1 MEWSPSSLRPGPF
14 TLDIRSLAC
23 FRMAIGGVVAAD
35 ALLRTRDIS
44 LMLAPDGMFP
54 LPALRAFF
62 GDGWTWSLAFLVDAT
77 WWGTAILALQG
88 LAGAALAAGIGT
100 RAATVAA
107 WVAVV
112 SIVRRT
118 APATNA
124 GDQWLCCLLFW
135 SMFLPLGAAWSV
147 DAWRH
152 GQRRATAA
160 VGPAVRSLATG
171 ALVVQIAAVYLSA
184 GLSKWNPAWLSGS
197 AVATALSLFDH
208 GTPWGD
214 ALSRHELVCRV
225 LTWSVL
231 ALELLGPVLLVA
243 TGRPGIR
250 LALIALFGM
259 FHAAT
264 AALMTLGL
272 FAFVGLAAWLAV
284 IPTAWWEWAARR
296 CPRITST
303 WPPAS
308 AAVRQPCTRVWEQ
321 VLVAA
326 ALGIAGVDFL
336 HDTTRWQPQP
346 LPVWLR
352 AAVQATNLGQRW
364 AMFGDVPRQRQWV
377 YGRGTLADGREVDV
391 LRNGRPLEDTLP
403 AGGFTSLPHH
413 RWHRLF
419 WDLPNPE
426 RRVFSPS
433 VAAAV
438 AYDWNHRHPPDTQ
451 LTTLE
456 IRAVR
461 LGAFPAPDTRHETLL
476 AAWPSRDG
484 SGTGSLDRWLREHE
498 D

>member
-1 MEWSPSSLRPGPF
+1 MEWSPSSPRPGPF

-23 FRMAIGGVVAAD
+23 FRIALGGVVAAD

-62 GDGWTWSLAFLVDAT
+62 GDRWTWSLAFLIDAT

-88 LAGAALAAGIGT
+88 LAGVALAAGIGT

-124 GDQWLCCLLFW
+124 GDEWLCCLLFW

-147 DAWRH
+147 DAWRC

-160 VGPAVRSLATG
+160 VDPALRSLATG

-184 GLSKWNPAWLSGS
+184 GLSKWNSAWLSGS

-214 ALSRHELVCRV
+214 ALSRHELICRV

-250 LALIALFGM
+250 LALIAVFGM
-259 FHAAT
+259 FHAAS
-264 AALMTLGL
+264 AALMSLGL

-284 IPTAWWEWAARR
+284 IPAACWEWAARR

-308 AAVRQPCTRVWEQ
+308 AAVRQPCTQVWEQ

-326 ALGIAGVDFL
+326 ALCIAGVDFL
-336 HDTTRWQPQP
+336 HDTTPWQAQP
-346 LPVWLR
+346 LPTWLR
-352 AAVQATNLGQRW
+352 AAVQATGLGQRW

-377 YGRGTLADGREVDV
+377 YGRGTFADGREVDV

-403 AGGFTSLPHH
+403 EGGFTSLRHH
-413 RWHRLF
+413 RWHQLF
-419 WDLPNPE
+419 WDFPNPE
-426 RRVFSPS
+426 RRVFAPS
-433 VAAAV
+433 VAAAI
-438 AYDWNHRHPPDTQ
+438 AHDWNQRHASDAQ
-451 LTTLE
+451 LTALE

-461 LGAFPAPDTRHETLL
+461 LGAFPAPDTRHEALL
-476 AAWPSRDG
+476 SAWPSRDG
-484 SGTGSLDRWLREHE
+484 SGAGSLDRWLREHE